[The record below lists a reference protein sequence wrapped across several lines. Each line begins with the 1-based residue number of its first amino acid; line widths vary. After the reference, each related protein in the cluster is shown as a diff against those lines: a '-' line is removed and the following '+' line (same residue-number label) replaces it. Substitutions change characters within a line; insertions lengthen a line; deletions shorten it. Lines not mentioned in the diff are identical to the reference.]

1 MAMKI
6 GIVLTVDG
14 VPGRAGEFIAET
26 AQAME
31 ELGYASYWAPDHVA
45 FFDTINSTYPHSE
58 DGKFGWLEDQGLMEP
73 IMVLQMAAAAT
84 KSIRVGTS
92 VEVITLRNPVVR
104 SKHVATVDHFSGGR
118 FDYGVGIGWMKE
130 EYDASGVPWER
141 RGERADEYIGAMKAL
156 WTQDRASFHGEFVNF
171 DNVVAF
177 PKPVQKPHPP
187 VLVGGITKAAIRRAA
202 RHGDGWYGWKM
213 TLDEIDEALVLLK
226 HELELAGRSL
236 DDGFRLVYGIPHHG
250 DPNELHDYMKGVAQR
265 GITEFNFGL
274 ALSRRTWRE
283 QIETYAR
290 AFIA

>member
-141 RGERADEYIGAMKAL
+141 RGERADEYIGAMKASL
-156 WTQDRASFHGEFVNF
+156 STSTMWWRFLSPCRNR
-171 DNVVAF
+171 
-177 PKPVQKPHPP
+177 
-187 VLVGGITKAAIRRAA
+187 IRRCWWAGSPRPRFAA
-202 RHGDGWYGWKM
+202 P
-213 TLDEIDEALVLLK
+213 LDTVTAGT
-226 HELELAGRSL
+226 AGR
-236 DDGFRLVYGIPHHG
+236 
-250 DPNELHDYMKGVAQR
+250 
-265 GITEFNFGL
+265 
-274 ALSRRTWRE
+274 
-283 QIETYAR
+283 
-290 AFIA
+290 